1 MQLQKLPLEFENA
14 LPIVQKLEDAG
25 YEAYFVGGSVRDTLL
40 KKPIHDVDIATSAYP
55 EEVKTIFNKTVDTG
69 IEHGTV
75 MVLDHGN
82 GYEITTFRTESSY
95 TDFRRPDEVKF
106 VRQLAD
112 DLKRRDFTVNALA
125 VKSNGEI
132 VDLFDGLTDLRQQ
145 TLRAVGSADERFHE
159 DALRMMRAVRF
170 AAQLD
175 FNLDPETKLAI
186 KNNAELLQNISVER
200 INVEFTK
207 LLQGKNAQ
215 FGLLALLSTGLN
227 EYMPGLNH
235 TEIDLWGYA
244 ELLAV
249 DQAHTDAEAWTLLA
263 FELGLTAVD
272 VKDFLKLWKQSNEL
286 IQTIQR
292 SLDLLNQL
300 RLDDASNW
308 QLYVTGSAIDNALS
322 VLKLSELTIDSE
334 RLRERYQNLA
344 IHQRN
349 DLKVNGKILKD
360 KLNLNP
366 GPILG
371 KLLTV
376 LEQAVVA
383 GQVKND
389 ETILLKYAADYLQKH
404 PKV

>member
-1 MQLQKLPLEFENA
+1 MQLKQLPLEFERA
-14 LPIVQKLEDAG
+14 LPIVQTLEDAG

-40 KKPIHDVDIATSAYP
+40 QKPIHDVDIATSAYP
-55 EEVKTIFNKTVDTG
+55 EEVKNIFNKTVDTG

-82 GYEITTFRTESSY
+82 GYEITTFRTESAY

-106 VRQLAD
+106 VRHLAD

-132 VDLFDGLTDLRQQ
+132 VDLFDGLTDLKQK

-175 FNLDPETKLAI
+175 FNLEFKTKLAI
-186 KNNAELLQNISVER
+186 KNNAALLKNISVER

-215 FGLLALLSTGLN
+215 FGLLTLLSTGLN

-263 FELGLTAVD
+263 FELGMTATD
-272 VKDFLKLWKQSNEL
+272 VRDFLKLWKQSNEL

-292 SLDLLNQL
+292 SINLLNQL
-300 RLDDASNW
+300 RLDDATNW
-308 QLYVTGSAIDNALS
+308 HLYETGYALGNALA
-322 VLKLSELTIDSE
+322 VLKLSELTIDPE
-334 RLRERYQNLA
+334 PLRKRYETLP

-349 DLKVNGKILKD
+349 DLKVNGQILKERLD
-360 KLNLNP
+360 LKP
-366 GPILG
+366 GPVLG
-371 KLLTV
+371 QLLST
-376 LEQAVVA
+376 LEQSVVA
-383 GQVKND
+383 GRVKND
-389 ETILLKYAADYLQKH
+389 EMSLLKAANEYLKNH
-404 PKV
+404 KMI

>member
-1 MQLQKLPLEFENA
+1 MQLKQLPVEFESA
-14 LPIVQKLEDAG
+14 LPVIKTLEEAG

-40 KKPIHDVDIATSAYP
+40 QKPIHDVDIATSAYP
-55 EEVKTIFNKTVDTG
+55 NEIKELFQKTIDTG

-82 GYEITTFRTESSY
+82 GYEITTFRTESTY
-95 TDFRRPDEVKF
+95 TDFRRPDEVQF
-106 VRQLAD
+106 VRQLDD

-125 VKSNGEI
+125 LKSDGSV
-132 VDLFDGLTDLRQQ
+132 VDLFDGLSDLQHKL
-145 TLRAVGSADERFHE
+145 LRAVGSADERFNE

-175 FNLDPETKLAI
+175 FNLDPETKVAI
-186 KNNAELLQNISVER
+186 HNNAALLKNISVER

-227 EYMPGLNH
+227 EYMPGLKH

-249 DQAHTDAEAWTLLA
+249 DQAHTDGEAWTLLA
-263 FELGLTAVD
+263 FELGLTAAD
-272 VKDFLKLWKQSNEL
+272 VKDFLKLWKHSNEM
-286 IQTIQR
+286 IQIIQR
-292 SLDLLNQL
+292 SLRLLNQL
-300 RLDDASNW
+300 RLDNVTNW
-308 QLYVTGSAIDNALS
+308 QLYETGTAIENALA
-322 VLKLSELTIDSE
+322 VLKLSELTIDPE
-334 RLRERYQNLA
+334 KLRQRYQDLT

-349 DLKVNGKILKD
+349 DLKLNGQTLKQQL
-360 KLNLNP
+360 KLAP
-366 GPILG
+366 GPLLG
-371 KLLTV
+371 QLLKK

-383 GQVKND
+383 GQVVND
-389 ETILLKYAADYLQKH
+389 EASLIQAAEEYLQKH
-404 PKV
+404 PSV